1 MKSNDLNG
9 IKDAIKIL
17 VKREYDEELLP
28 EAFDDLT
35 RVGIAETND
44 DDREDITISVV
55 VNIPTLSIDMYLS
68 YDGIEEKTDTWQYFC
83 VSNLIYELERVSFD
97 DLVSLGP
104 NAELRIADLSDR
116 SAF

>member
-1 MKSNDLNG
+1 MKANDLNC
-9 IKDAIKIL
+9 IMNAIREL
-17 VKREYDEELLP
+17 VKREYDEDLYP

-35 RVGIAETND
+35 RIGIAETNAD
-44 DDREDITISVV
+44 DCEDITISVV

-104 NAELRIADLSDR
+104 NAELRIGELT
-116 SAF
+116 FK